1 VVRVVVHDGCPA
13 ACVDGAAFACVVSMW
28 HVKIVPGRSP
38 DRPAIEALITAAC
51 DDLRA
56 RLEADA
62 ATPR

>member
-1 VVRVVVHDGCPA
+1 
-13 ACVDGAAFACVVSMW
+13 VDGAAFACVVSMW